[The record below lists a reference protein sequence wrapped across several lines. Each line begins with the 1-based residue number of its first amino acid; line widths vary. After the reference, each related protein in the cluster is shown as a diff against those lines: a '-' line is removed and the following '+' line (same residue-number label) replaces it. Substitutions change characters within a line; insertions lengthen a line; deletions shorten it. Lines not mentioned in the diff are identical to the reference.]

1 MRKTKGEAR
10 RLPRGVKLLSI
21 AAALVLT
28 CVLAVSLIGTSFAA
42 GEYVHG
48 PWSPV
53 EGIQMSVTVPASEL
67 EKDGTDGFSTWEPTT
82 EGDFALTA
90 VVASSREGSSNHFNE
105 KKRTLVIENTTGSNI
120 TLKFKW
126 SREQLYL
133 DGSVTCSLD
142 GALGTSTFNGII
154 PAHGSV
160 SLTVT
165 SNSGD
170 VQGVPIDELPM
181 QTVTLSNFSVVQ
193 AATYTLN
200 LLPAE
205 HGAYSANNGTVTV
218 NSSEKDETI
227 SYDPTG
233 KKVTLTATAAA
244 DYKFYL
250 WEDEYHTPISTENP
264 LTNYGPDSKG
274 NSIRAVFVKSDM
286 EASYHIG
293 NANYYYWEDAMRAA
307 NAAIGDGKYIITDNK
322 AHSVTLPKDAAS
334 ASRFEG
340 GTYVKQESDGLHY
353 VIPSGVKLVV
363 PYSSKYSTATDDAI
377 NTHDEDAAKKFG
389 VGIGSNA
396 SGKAY
401 VTLTVPT
408 DVVMDVAG
416 TLNVNAL
423 QGSSNGAAYASHV
436 IGDYGKMVVGGKIN
450 VYGTFYARGYVIDE
464 HHTATLDSGERTG
477 LIYAHPGAQV
487 YQMLQMADWRGG
499 HYTKEIYKTVM
510 PINTYYLQNIMVE
523 TTYQMGASMSAQV
536 VVAASIVSS
545 YTTKFA
551 EVPLI
556 TNGEGNGSLFVM
568 KAAGTRFTTRYD
580 YQTDQLKIF
589 LENGKVDMNY
599 LTLSVKVGISDLEVS
614 TKNLQLT
621 LSDNMPITVKSGS
634 TLTVNYGLKLWPGA
648 AISVEEGANLII
660 ADNSEAAIYLY
671 AKQDYSNAFSRGSF
685 RTRLDTKDI
694 VNKPGTAVSPV
705 GDAQLNLEGTL
716 TVKGLLAISDN
727 HLGIVAAGPKAK
739 IVVEKVPTSNPFLK
753 EPYQALKDSGAAEG
767 TTISGYSKA
776 LIKKVGT
783 YSSLENWKYVTYHVY
798 YVQNSA
804 WKAPSGPM
812 VNDGAVTAFEKATY
826 KAVPAGNSTYN
837 WTRYTLNVNY
847 VDAAGKPVT
856 GLTPEKLYSI
866 DGTAS
871 FRAPDGYA
879 ITDIKADASN
889 SGLVI
894 ENATT
899 VDDGKTKLANAVT
912 DGCTDVNLSNIAADG
927 TITVTVKQYN
937 HTVRWNFANIAEND
951 KITSVFLS
959 YLAGGE
965 TEASRTAAQGAVID
979 SNSVAVKKANG
990 SEFPSTTSSVT
1001 GTDPRVV
1008 RVTGITENAVVT
1020 VRYSANR
1027 SVTWNVTIDGVT
1039 VAPDT
1044 VKLTDSSEATY
1055 TLDQTGSVW
1064 QTVALEGGVTYDT
1077 TTGIAV
1083 KDRTDVTDAITV
1095 KNVYS
1100 DVTVNIAITTY
1111 AHKVSGTIT
1120 TVNGDTTAKTTITPF
1135 FTNETVYKP
1144 APEGSGKYIVSQYQI
1159 DGGTLAGKAMQSVS
1173 TILPADAEVKLTG
1186 KEVDIK
1192 LTFQSYVA
1200 VWQWNAAVTGAANVP
1215 ADLSYT
1221 EYLTD
1226 KRNGTYENQYGES
1239 CPKYRTLRSNGT
1251 EGWYYAE
1258 LGLNYGQAGIAYA
1271 IPEGR
1276 RYVLSS
1282 DQTNPGLTT
1291 DRGSTKLE
1299 DWSCSAPWGGG
1310 SAWSLEFLGSQPTLN
1325 EDMPSATVT
1334 VNLVPYAYEVTFMDQ
1349 KDAVL
1354 EKFCAAADG
1363 TNAAT
1368 GKAINFCVEG
1378 GTRRFAKA
1386 YEITT
1391 DKGTPAINDVTGLKQ
1406 DKVAIPLDPWD
1417 DDVGV
1422 YGCTLTG
1429 VEADTTVKLTLDS
1442 YEKMAIWRW
1451 TVGDRTQQ
1459 QITFLQGY
1467 QSNSAVS
1474 CYQVETSQFT
1484 KWTVWAYKDFDGQR
1498 TGYCPQF
1505 TIPADGHYY
1514 ISEAFW
1520 RNKVGADAK
1529 SCEGEP
1535 SDDRV
1540 VKYEFTLTPYD
1551 ASLTW
1556 SVDGGVTQY
1565 TYISGSDAVYVD
1577 HESSEPTNKPAQDTH
1592 YNAANK
1598 TWTYYPADG
1607 RLIKGVDSHNCTV
1620 HPAADKLSLAVTNL
1634 QANSTVNIVTQMPTT
1649 ALEGY
1654 YMGDM
1659 SFEWVRNAA
1668 VYTFD
1673 ADGKTASWKPVDSFA
1688 WRHAA
1693 GSRSFTVTEDD
1704 TITVANGSIY
1714 FINST
1719 SAEKTYTIKLERTDN
1734 AAAESALKL
1743 VVDGEEFAAA
1753 GDTVTIPAHTSQT
1766 VVCTLSGTPTESE
1779 LAAGEIGHITV
1790 TESNG

>member
-42 GEYVHG
+42 DTVRLGT
-48 PWSPV
+48 WTPV
-53 EGIQMSVTVPASEL
+53 EGIELSVDAPSGEYDAKRGDKYSEWA
-67 EKDGTDGFSTWEPTT
+67 ESGSQATGN
-82 EGDFALTA
+82 FALTGTVYSA
-90 VVASSREGSSNHFNE
+90 RQKSGGDTFDAKS
-105 KKRTLVIENTTGSNI
+105 RTLVIKNTNTAAV
-120 TLKFKW
+120 TLKFQW
-126 SREQLYL
+126 TERHTWFDTS
-133 DGSVTCSLD
+133 SVTCDVEGFST
-142 GALGTSTFNGII
+142 GTFNASI
-154 PAHGSV
+154 PAGESKSIV
-160 SLTVT
+160 IT
-165 SNSGD
+165 SAGGTASGITNKD
-170 VQGVPIDELPM
+170 NPTQSI
-181 QTVTLSNFSVVQ
+181 TLSNFSVVQ
-193 AATYTLN
+193 SDIYNLT

-205 HGAYSANNGTVTV
+205 HGTYSATNGTATV

-227 SYDPTG
+227 SYDPTS

-244 DYKFYL
+244 GYKFYL
-250 WEDEYHTPISTENP
+250 WEDEYHTPISTANP

-293 NANYYYWEDAMRAA
+293 NANYHYWDDAMRVAA
-307 NAAIGDGKYIITDNK
+307 ASTGETSVVVDNSKRSITLPASAADASRYAIGDCKYV
-322 AHSVTLPKDAAS
+322 AADAAG
-334 ASRFEG
+334 AL
-340 GTYVKQESDGLHY
+340 TY

-363 PYSSKYSTATDDAI
+363 PYSDKHDTAVDTVVNIQEKNPQTTIA
-377 NTHDEDAAKKFG
+377 TT
-389 VGIGSNA
+389 GS
-396 SGKAY
+396 AY
-401 VTLTVPT
+401 FALTVPET
-408 DVVMDVAG
+408 VTVNVNKGG
-416 TLNVNAL
+416 TLLVNAI
-423 QGSSNGAAYASHV
+423 QGANGGSSYQAHIVGGS
-436 IGDYGKMVVGGKIN
+436 YGKMIVSGTIVVEGD
-450 VYGTFYARGYVIDE
+450 FYARGYVIDE
-464 HHTATLDSGERTG
+464 NYTKAWDSASRTG
-477 LIYAHPGAQV
+477 RVYAKPGSAIYQL
-487 YQMLQMADWRGG
+487 LQIRDWRGG
-499 HYTKEIYKTVM
+499 TYTSLNASKVAPFTM
-510 PINTYYLQNIMVE
+510 YYLQNNMVE
-523 TTYQMGASMSAQV
+523 TVYERGANMKAQIVVCTNKRKIIITYYGEAIKADPVDIIS
-536 VVAASIVSS
+536 
-545 YTTKFA
+545 
-551 EVPLI
+551 
-556 TNGEGNGSLFVM
+556 NGTGNDPSLFVM
-568 KAAGTRFTTRYD
+568 SDDATVTTRYD
-580 YQTDQLKIF
+580 YAEDKLRVE
-589 LENGKVDMNY
+589 LNGSVSMNY
-599 LTLSVKVGISDLEVS
+599 LNINVGAYSVDTKKLVLAISD
-614 TKNLQLT
+614 NL
-621 LSDNMPITVKSGS
+621 DVTVVRDGK
-634 TLTVNYGLKLWPGA
+634 LTVNYGLKFLPGA
-648 AISVEEGANLII
+648 SLTVEEGAELEISSGQYASLYFYDAADYKDEWSHNL
-660 ADNSEAAIYLY
+660 
-671 AKQDYSNAFSRGSF
+671 F
-685 RTRLDTKDI
+685 RTHLDATGI
-694 VNKPGTAVSPV
+694 VKNTGKVKPTGN
-705 GDAQLNLEGTL
+705 AQLNLAGTL
-716 TVKGLLAISDN
+716 TVNGVLSFSQSNKTGL
-727 HLGIVAAGPKAK
+727 
-739 IVVEKVPTSNPFLK
+739 VPTGPNAKVIVNQLPTSTQKSIK
-753 EPYQALKDSGAAEG
+753 EANAADNVA
-767 TTISGYSKA
+767 TSA
-776 LIKKVGT
+776 
-783 YSSLENWKYVTYHVY
+783 NW
-798 YVQNSA
+798 QD
-804 WKAPSGPM
+804 PSGPM
-812 VNDGAVTAFEKATY
+812 VNDGAVTTFEKATY
-826 KAVPAGNSTYN
+826 KAAPAGDGTYN

-847 VDAAGKPVT
+847 VDTAGKAVT

-879 ITDIKADASN
+879 ITGIKADAS
-889 SGLVI
+889 SSDLLI

-912 DGCTDVNLSNIAADG
+912 DGCTDVNLSKITADG

-937 HTVRWNFANIAEND
+937 HTVRWNFANIAEKD
-951 KITSVFLS
+951 TITSVFLS
-959 YLAGGE
+959 YLAAGE

-1083 KDRTDVTDAITV
+1083 KERTDVTDAITV

-1120 TVNGDTTAKTTITPF
+1120 TVNGDTTAPKTTITPF
-1135 FTNETVYKP
+1135 FTNDPDYTP
-1144 APEGSGKYIVSQYQI
+1144 APEGSGKYIVSQYRI

-1173 TILPADAEVKLTG
+1173 TILPADAKVALTG
-1186 KEVDIK
+1186 KEVNIN

-1200 VWQWNAAVTGAANVP
+1200 VWRWNAAVTGATNV

-1226 KRNGTYENQYGES
+1226 KPDGQYEDPQNPGLFYPQ
-1239 CPKYRTLRSNGT
+1239 YRTLRSNGT

-1258 LGLNYGQAGIAYA
+1258 LLNNYGKVGIAYA

-1276 RYVLSS
+1276 RYVLSGERATPALS
-1282 DQTNPGLTT
+1282 S
-1291 DRGSTKLE
+1291 DRGSEKANGWYY
-1299 DWSCSAPWGGG
+1299 DDFAQSGNI
-1310 SAWSLEFLGSQPTLN
+1310 WSLEFNGILPTLN

-1334 VNLVPYAYEVTFMDQ
+1334 VNLVPYAYDVTFMDE
-1349 KDAVL
+1349 KGAVL
-1354 EKFCAAADG
+1354 EKFCAAEDG
-1363 TNAAT
+1363 TNAAN
-1368 GKAINFCVEG
+1368 GEDIKFCVEG
-1378 GTRRFAKA
+1378 GTKRFAKA

-1391 DKGTPAINDVTGLKQ
+1391 DKGTPVINGVTGLKQ
-1406 DKVAIPLDPWD
+1406 DKVAIPLDPWNSGD
-1417 DDVGV
+1417 LDS
-1422 YGCTLTG
+1422 GCTLTG
-1429 VEADTTVKLTLDS
+1429 VKADTTVKLTLDS

-1451 TVGDRTQQ
+1451 TVGDETEQ
-1459 QITFLQGY
+1459 QITFLQGH
-1467 QSNSAVS
+1467 QENTAVS

-1484 KWTVWAYKDFDGQR
+1484 KWTVWAYKDFNGQR

-1514 ISEAFW
+1514 ISEAYW

-1535 SDDRV
+1535 SDDQV

-1556 SVDGGVTQY
+1556 SVNGGEKQY
-1565 TYISGSDAVYVD
+1565 TYISGSKAMYVNHDDLNRLAV
-1577 HESSEPTNKPAQDTH
+1577 DTH
-1592 YNAANK
+1592 YNAG

-1607 RLIKGVDSHNCTV
+1607 KLIKSFESASCTV
-1620 HPAADKLSLAVTNL
+1620 NPAADKLSLAVTNL

-1649 ALEGY
+1649 ALAGY

-1719 SAEKTYTIKLERTDN
+1719 SAAKTYTIKLERTDD

-1743 VVDGEEFAAA
+1743 VVNGEEFAA

-1779 LAAGEIGHITV
+1779 LATGKIGHITV
-1790 TESNG
+1790 TEDNG

>member
-42 GEYVHG
+42 DTVRLGT
-48 PWSPV
+48 WTPV
-53 EGIQMSVTVPASEL
+53 EGIELSVDAPSGEYSEEYGADFFSEWETV
-67 EKDGTDGFSTWEPTT
+67 GT
-82 EGDFALTA
+82 EGSGDFSLTGK
-90 VVASSREGSSNHFNE
+90 VFSNLTSNNNYTAKE
-105 KKRTLVIENTTGSNI
+105 RTLTIKNTTSSDI
-120 TLKFKW
+120 TLKFQW
-126 SREQLYL
+126 SKTYVYIE
-133 DGSVTCSLD
+133 GSVTCTNAD
-142 GALGTSTFNGII
+142 AWETSTFNGTV
-154 PAHGSV
+154 PAQDSV
-160 SLTVT
+160 DLKIT
-165 SNSGD
+165 SGAGT
-170 VQGVPIDELPM
+170 VQGQLTTAPYQSI
-181 QTVTLSNFSVVQ
+181 TLSNFSVVKSD
-193 AATYTLN
+193 AYTLN

-205 HGAYSANNGTVTV
+205 HGTYSATNDTDTVS
-218 NSSEKDETI
+218 SSEENETI
-227 SYDPTG
+227 TYDPKTQ
-233 KKVTLTATAAA
+233 KITLQAPAAVSG
-244 DYKFYL
+244 YKFYL
-250 WEDEYHTPISTENP
+250 WEDEYHTPLSTKERYTYQP
-264 LTNYGPDSKG
+264 AKGDSV
-274 NSIRAVFVKSDM
+274 RAVFVEESLVANYISKSG
-286 EASYHIG
+286 EK
-293 NANYYYWEDAMRAA
+293 YYYWEDAMRAA
-307 NAAIGDGKYIITDNK
+307 NAATGDGKYIITDN
-322 AHSVTLPKDAAS
+322 AARSVTLLNDAAS
-334 ASRFEG
+334 ASRLGG

-363 PYSSKYSTATDDAI
+363 PYSSAYSTATEDAV
-377 NTHDEDAAKKFG
+377 NTDVEDAAAKYGFTKKYNKTDG
-389 VGIGSNA
+389 
-396 SGKAY
+396 AY
-401 VTLTVPT
+401 ATLTVPQGVVL
-408 DVVMDVAG
+408 DVNGGG
-416 TLNVNAL
+416 TLLVNAV
-423 QGSSNGAAYASHV
+423 QGGYPGSAYHSHV
-436 IGDYGKMVVGGKIN
+436 LGNYGKMVVGGKVN

-477 LIYAHPGAQV
+477 LIYAHPGAKV
-487 YQMLQMADWRGG
+487 YQMLQMTDWRGG
-499 HYTKEIYKTVM
+499 VYASSAVLQGVM
-510 PINTYYLQNIMVE
+510 PLTMYYLQNIMVE
-523 TTYQMGASMSAQV
+523 TTYQMGSSMSAQV
-536 VVAASIVSS
+536 VAAASNDAASATVD
-545 YTTKFA
+545 
-551 EVPLI
+551 LI
-556 TNGEGNGSLFVM
+556 TNGNSKSLFVM
-568 KAAGTRFTTRYD
+568 KVAGTQFTTRYD
-580 YQTDQLKIF
+580 YQRDQLQV
-589 LENGKVDMNY
+589 LLTEGTVEMNY
-599 LTLSVKVGISDLEVS
+599 LSLKVGTFSLDTSD
-614 TKNLQLT
+614 KQLAV
-621 LSDNMPITVKSGS
+621 SDNMPITVKSGS
-634 TLTVNYGLKLWPGA
+634 KLTINNGLKLLPGA
-648 AISVEEGANLII
+648 SLTVEEGAALEISSEKNAALYFYGK
-660 ADNSEAAIYLY
+660 ADYQKIW
-671 AKQDYSNAFSRGSF
+671 SRNNF
-685 RTRLDTKDI
+685 RARLGVKDI
-694 VNKPGTAVSPV
+694 VAGTVQNDGVGSTIEPS
-705 GDAQLNLEGTL
+705 GDAQLNLAGTL
-716 TVKGLLAISDN
+716 TVNGVLAFTGGHSTGLAPTGSEAAVYVNQLPTKKQKSIKEARGTEVKYEIRAVVDN
-727 HLGIVAAGPKAK
+727 
-739 IVVEKVPTSNPFLK
+739 S
-753 EPYQALKDSGAAEG
+753 Q
-767 TTISGYSKA
+767 
-776 LIKKVGT
+776 
-783 YSSLENWKYVTYHVY
+783 NWKD
-798 YVQNSA
+798 
-804 WKAPSGPM
+804 PSGPM
-812 VNDGAVTAFEKATY
+812 VNDGAVTAFVKGATY
-826 KAVPAGNSTYN
+826 KAAPAGNGTYN

-847 VDAAGKPVT
+847 VDAANKAVT

-866 DGTAS
+866 DGMAS
-871 FRAPDGYA
+871 FKAPDGYA

-889 SGLVI
+889 SGLLI

-912 DGCTDVNLSNIAADG
+912 DGCTDVNLSKIMADG
-927 TITVTVKQYN
+927 TITVTVKQYD
-937 HTVRWNFANIAEND
+937 HTVRWNFANIAEKD
-951 KITSVFLS
+951 TITSVFLS
-959 YLAGGE
+959 YLATGE
-965 TEASRTAAQGAVID
+965 MEASRTAAKGAVID
-979 SNSVAVKKANG
+979 SKSVAVKKADG
-990 SEFPSTTSSVT
+990 SEFPNTTSSVT
-1001 GTDPRVV
+1001 GEDPRVV

-1020 VRYSANR
+1020 VRYSASR

-1055 TLDQTGSVW
+1055 TLDQNGSVW

-1077 TTGIAV
+1077 TTGISV
-1083 KDRTDVTDAITV
+1083 KGRTDVTDAITV
-1095 KNVYS
+1095 TNVYS

-1120 TVNGDTTAKTTITPF
+1120 TVNGDTTAPKPITPF
-1135 FTNETVYKP
+1135 FTNDTVYTP

-1159 DGGTLAGKAMQSVS
+1159 EGGTLADKAMQSVS
-1173 TILPADAEVKLTG
+1173 TILPADAKVALTG
-1186 KEVDIK
+1186 KEVNIK

-1226 KRNGTYENQYGES
+1226 RQNGTYENQYGES
-1239 CPKYRTLRSNGT
+1239 YPKYRTLRSNGT
-1251 EGWYYAE
+1251 EGWYYAQ

-1282 DQTNPGLTT
+1282 DQTAPGLTT

-1299 DWSCSAPWGGG
+1299 DWSCYAPWDGD
-1310 SAWSLEFLGSQPTLN
+1310 SVWSLEFFGSQPTLN

-1334 VNLVPYAYEVTFMDQ
+1334 VNLVPYAYDVTFMDE
-1349 KDAVL
+1349 KDNVL

-1363 TNAAT
+1363 TNAAN
-1368 GKAINFCVEG
+1368 GEAINFCVEG
-1378 GTRRFAKA
+1378 GTKRFAKA

-1391 DKGTPAINDVTGLKQ
+1391 DKGTPAINGITGLKQ
-1406 DKVAIPLDPWD
+1406 DKVAIPLDPWNSGD
-1417 DDVGV
+1417 LAS
-1422 YGCTLTG
+1422 GCTLTG

-1451 TVGDRTQQ
+1451 TVGDKTEQ

-1498 TGYCPQF
+1498 IGYCPQF

-1514 ISEAFW
+1514 ISKAYW

-1535 SDDRV
+1535 SDDQV

-1551 ASLTW
+1551 TSLTW
-1556 SVDGGVTQY
+1556 SVDGGVKQY
-1565 TYISGSDAVYVD
+1565 TYISGSDAVYVN
-1577 HESSEPTNKPAQDTH
+1577 HESSQSPNRPAQDTH
-1592 YNAANK
+1592 YNAAAK

-1607 RLIKGVDSHNCTV
+1607 KLIKSFEPTSCTV
-1620 HPAADKLSLAVTNL
+1620 NPAADKLSLAVTNL
-1634 QANSTVNIVTQMPTT
+1634 QANSTVSIVTQTPTT

-1719 SAEKTYTIKLERTDN
+1719 SAEKTYTIKLERTDG
-1734 AAAESALKL
+1734 AAESALKL
-1743 VVDGEEFAAA
+1743 VVDGKEFAAA

-1779 LAAGEIGHITV
+1779 LETGEIGHITV
-1790 TESNG
+1790 TEGNG

>member
-42 GEYVHG
+42 DTTKIKEWT
-48 PWSPV
+48 PI
-53 EGIQMSVTVPASEL
+53 EGIELSVTVPTAEL
-67 EKDGTDGFSTWEPTT
+67 NSAGTEDKGSRWSSTGTADGR
-82 EGDFALTA
+82 DFTLTGTVKSALNTNTQGYDA
-90 VVASSREGSSNHFNE
+90 VT
-105 KKRTLVIENTTGSNI
+105 RTLKISNITNSNI
-120 TLKFKW
+120 TLKFQW
-126 SREQLYL
+126 SSDHMYL
-133 DGSVTCSLD
+133 AGTITCSSAD
-142 GALGTSTFNGII
+142 ALGTSVFNGVI
-154 PAHGSV
+154 PANGSV
-160 SLTVT
+160 DLIIT
-165 SNSGD
+165 SGKGD
-170 VQGVPIDELPM
+170 VQGVDDGKFPYQSI
-181 QTVTLSNFSVVQ
+181 TLSNFSVVQ
-193 AATYTLN
+193 ADTYTLN

-205 HGAYSANNGTVTV
+205 YGTYSATNGTATV
-218 NSSEKDETI
+218 SSSAGNETI
-227 SYDPTG
+227 IYDPKTQ
-233 KKVTLTATAAA
+233 KITLQAPVAANG
-244 DYKFYL
+244 YKFYL
-250 WEDEYHTPISTENP
+250 WEDEYHTPLSTKESYTYQP
-264 LTNYGPDSKG
+264 AKGDSV
-274 NSIRAVFVKSDM
+274 RAVFVESARVADYISKSG
-286 EASYHIG
+286 EK
-293 NANYYYWEDAMRAA
+293 YYYWEDAMRAA
-307 NAAIGDGKYIITDNK
+307 NAATGDGKYIITDNE
-322 AHSVTLPKDAAS
+322 AHSVTLPNAAAS
-334 ASRFEG
+334 ASRFG
-340 GTYVKQESDGLHY
+340 VGTYVKQESDGLHY
-353 VIPSGVKLVV
+353 VIPSGVTLVV
-363 PYSSKYSTATDDAI
+363 PYSSAYDTSS
-377 NTHDEDAAKKFG
+377 EAA
-389 VGIGSNA
+389 VNA
-396 SGKAY
+396 SDTKNNMGLKGPTGTAY
-401 VTLTVPT
+401 TTLTVPQNVVL
-408 DVVMDVAG
+408 DVNG
-416 TLNVNAL
+416 GSTLLVNAV
-423 QGSSNGAAYASHV
+423 QGSKNGDAYHSHV
-436 IGDYGKMVVGGKIN
+436 LGNYGKMVVGGKVN
-450 VYGTFYARGYVIDE
+450 VYGTFYARGYVIDA

-477 LIYAHPGAQV
+477 RIYAYPSAVV
-487 YQMLQMADWRGG
+487 YQMLQITDWRGG
-499 HYTKEIYKTVM
+499 HYVYKNYKKVM
-510 PINTYYLQNIMVE
+510 PITAYYLQNIMVE
-523 TTYQMGASMSAQV
+523 TSYQMGATMKAQMV
-536 VVAASIVSS
+536 GAAAVNVPLFG
-545 YTTKFA
+545 TTYYA
-551 EVPLI
+551 QPVTIDLI
-556 TNGEGNGSLFVM
+556 TNGNSKSLFVM
-568 KAAGTRFTTRYD
+568 KTPGTKFITRYD
-580 YQTDQLKIF
+580 YQADQLRVS
-589 LENGKVDMNY
+589 LESGEVEMNY
-599 LTLSVKVGISDLEVS
+599 LEMSVKVSAISVS
-614 TKNLQLT
+614 LSTEKLQLAI
-621 LSDNMPITVKSGS
+621 SDNMPITVKSGS
-634 TLTVNYGLKLWPGA
+634 KLTTNNGLKFLPGA
-648 AISVEEGANLII
+648 SLTVEEGAALEISNGKNAALYFYGEGDYQKAWSNNRFRHRIEATGIVDKSNQTI
-660 ADNSEAAIYLY
+660 AP
-671 AKQDYSNAFSRGSF
+671 
-685 RTRLDTKDI
+685 T
-694 VNKPGTAVSPV
+694 
-705 GDAQLNLEGTL
+705 GDAQLNLAGTL
-716 TVKGLLAISDN
+716 TVNGVLSFSTNHRSGLT
-727 HLGIVAAGPKAK
+727 AAGPNARVVVNTLPTTAQKAIK
-739 IVVEKVPTSNPFLK
+739 EADGAGENGKVATS
-753 EPYQALKDSGAAEG
+753 
-767 TTISGYSKA
+767 
-776 LIKKVGT
+776 
-783 YSSLENWKYVTYHVY
+783 
-798 YVQNSA
+798 SA
-804 WKAPSGPM
+804 WQDPSGPM

-826 KAVPAGNSTYN
+826 KAAPAGNGTYN

-847 VDAAGKPVT
+847 VDAASKPVT
-856 GLTPEKLYSI
+856 DLTPEKLYSI

-871 FRAPDGYA
+871 FQTPNGYA

-889 SGLVI
+889 SGLHI

-912 DGCTDVNLSNIAADG
+912 DGCTDVKLSDITADG
-927 TITVTVKQYN
+927 TITVTVKKYD

-959 YLAGGE
+959 YLTTGE

-979 SNSVAVKKANG
+979 GNSVAVRKADG
-990 SEFPSTTSSVT
+990 SEFPNTTSSVT
-1001 GTDPRVV
+1001 GEDPRVV
-1008 RVTGITENAVVT
+1008 HVTGITENAVVT

-1027 SVTWNVTIDGVT
+1027 SVTWSVT
-1039 VAPDT
+1039 VNGGTAATTT

-1064 QTVALEGGVTYDT
+1064 QTVALEGKVTYDT

-1083 KDRTDVTDAITV
+1083 KERTDVTDAITV

-1100 DVTVNIAITTY
+1100 DVTVHIAITTY

-1120 TVNGDTTAKTTITPF
+1120 TVNGDTTAPKTITPF

-1159 DGGTLAGKAMQSVS
+1159 DGGTLADKAMQTVS
-1173 TILPADAEVKLTG
+1173 TILPDNAKVALTG
-1186 KEVDIK
+1186 KEVNIK
-1192 LTFQSYVA
+1192 LTFQAYVA

-1226 KRNGTYENQYGES
+1226 QRNGTYEDQYGERH
-1239 CPKYRTLRSNGT
+1239 PKYRTLRSNST

-1271 IPEGR
+1271 IPEGL

-1282 DQTNPGLTT
+1282 EQTAPELTT
-1291 DRGSTKLE
+1291 DRGSTKLKGWE
-1299 DWSCSAPWGGG
+1299 CTAPWDGD
-1310 SAWSLEFLGSQPTLN
+1310 STWSLEFLGSQPTLN

-1334 VNLVPYAYEVTFMDQ
+1334 VNLVPYAYEVTFEDE
-1349 KDAVL
+1349 KGNVL
-1354 EKFCAAADG
+1354 EKFCAAEDG

-1378 GTRRFAKA
+1378 GTKRFAKA

-1391 DKGTPAINDVTGLKQ
+1391 AKGTPAINGVAGLEK
-1406 DKVAIPLDPWD
+1406 DKVAIPLDPWNSGNLD
-1417 DDVGV
+1417 F
-1422 YGCTLTG
+1422 GCTLTG
-1429 VEADTTVKLTLDS
+1429 VKADTTVKLTLDS

-1451 TVGDRTQQ
+1451 TVGDKTEQ

-1514 ISEAFW
+1514 ISEAYW

-1535 SDDRV
+1535 SDDQV

-1551 ASLTW
+1551 ASLIW
-1556 SVDGGVTQY
+1556 SVDGGVKQY
-1565 TYISGSDAVYVD
+1565 TYISGSDAVYVN
-1577 HESSEPTNKPAQDTH
+1577 HESSQPTNKPEQDTH

-1607 RLIKGVDSHNCTV
+1607 RLIKSVDSHNCTV
-1620 HPAADKLSLAVTNL
+1620 RLAADKLSLAVTDL
-1634 QANSTVNIVTQMPTT
+1634 QADSTVSIVTQMPTT
-1649 ALEGY
+1649 ALAGY

-1719 SAEKTYTIKLERTDN
+1719 SAEKTYTIKLERTDG
-1734 AAAESALKL
+1734 AAESALKL
-1743 VVDGEEFAAA
+1743 VVNGQEFPAA

-1779 LAAGEIGHITV
+1779 LATGEIGHITV
-1790 TESNG
+1790 TEGNG

>member
-53 EGIQMSVTVPASEL
+53 EGIKMSVTVPASEL
-67 EKDGTDGFSTWEPTT
+67 EEDGKDGFSTWEPTT

-90 VVASSREGSSNHFNE
+90 VVASSREGNSNHFNE
-105 KKRTLVIENTTGSNI
+105 KKRTLVIENTTDSSI

-142 GALGTSTFNGII
+142 GALGTSTFNGTI

-193 AATYTLN
+193 SNTYTLN
-200 LLPAE
+200 LLPAD
-205 HGAYSANNGTVTV
+205 HGTYSATNGTDTV

-227 SYDPTG
+227 TYDPTN
-233 KKVTLTATAAA
+233 KKVTLTATAVKG
-244 DYKFYL
+244 YKFYL
-250 WEDEYHTPISTENP
+250 WEDEYHTPISTTNP

-274 NSIRAVFVKSDM
+274 NSIRAVFVEESLVADYVSKSG
-286 EASYHIG
+286 EK
-293 NANYYYWEDAMRAA
+293 YYYWEDAMRAA
-307 NAAIGDGKYIITDNK
+307 NAATGDGKYIITDNA
-322 AHSVTLPKDAAS
+322 AHSVTLLNDAAS
-334 ASRFEG
+334 ASRFGG

-353 VIPSGVKLVV
+353 VIPSGVTLVV
-363 PYSSKYSTATDDAI
+363 PYSSAYSTATNDAI
-377 NTHDEDAAKKFG
+377 NTHDEDASNAFDIPTKDANGKR
-389 VGIGSNA
+389 VYYNA

-436 IGDYGKMVVGGKIN
+436 IGDYGKMVVGGKVN
-450 VYGTFYARGYVIDE
+450 VYGTFYARGYVIDA

-499 HYTKEIYKTVM
+499 HYTQEIYKTVM

-776 LIKKVGT
+776 LIKKAGT

-826 KAVPAGNSTYN
+826 KAVPAGNGTYN

-847 VDAAGKPVT
+847 VDAANKAVT

-866 DGTAS
+866 DGMAS
-871 FRAPDGYA
+871 FQAPDGYA

-889 SGLVI
+889 SGLLI

-899 VDDGKTKLANAVT
+899 VDDGKTKLANAVE
-912 DGCTDVNLSNIAADG
+912 DGCTDVKLSNITADG
-927 TITVTVKQYN
+927 TITVTVKQYD

-965 TEASRTAAQGAVID
+965 TEASRTAAKGAVID

-1001 GTDPRVV
+1001 GEDPRVV

-1020 VRYSANR
+1020 VRYSASR
-1027 SVTWNVTIDGVT
+1027 SVTWSVT
-1039 VAPDT
+1039 VNGGTAATTT

-1055 TLDQTGSVW
+1055 TLDQNGSVW
-1064 QTVALEGGVTYDT
+1064 QTVALEGGVTGGEG
-1077 TTGIAV
+1077 TGIAV
-1083 KDRTDVTDAITV
+1083 KGRTDVTDAITV
-1095 KNVYS
+1095 TNVYS

-1120 TVNGDTTAKTTITPF
+1120 TVNGDATTNQSITPF
-1135 FTNETVYKP
+1135 FTNDTVYTP
-1144 APEGSGKYIVSQYQI
+1144 EPEGSGKYIVSQYRI
-1159 DGGTLAGKAMQSVS
+1159 DGGTLADKAIQSVS
-1173 TILPADAEVKLTG
+1173 TILPADAKVALTG
-1186 KEVDIK
+1186 KEVNIK

-1200 VWQWNAAVTGAANVP
+1200 VWQWNAKLDGGP
-1215 ADLSYT
+1215 APEKFSYT

-1226 KRNGTYENQYGES
+1226 TPNGETYEYYYETNQCY
-1239 CPKYRTLRSNGT
+1239 KTVRSNGEVGWCFYQKEAWGT
-1251 EGWYYAE
+1251 STLGAAYTTMEG
-1258 LGLNYGQAGIAYA
+1258 IKC
-1271 IPEGR
+1271 
-1276 RYVLSS
+1276 VLSS
-1282 DQTNPGLTT
+1282 SQ
-1291 DRGSTKLE
+1291 DRPNISISGE
-1299 DWSCSAPWGGG
+1299 WACEVVDGVWGIFADNAFQ
-1310 SAWSLEFLGSQPTLN
+1310 SIP
-1325 EDMPSATVT
+1325 DATVT
-1334 VNLVPYAYEVTFMDQ
+1334 VNLVPYAYDVTFTDA
-1349 KDAVL
+1349 KGAVL
-1354 EKFCAAADG
+1354 EKFCATEDG
-1363 TNAAT
+1363 TNAAN
-1368 GKAINFCVEG
+1368 GEAIKFCVEG
-1378 GTRRFAKA
+1378 GMRRFVKA

-1391 DKGTPAINDVTGLKQ
+1391 DKGTPAINGVTGLKQ
-1406 DKVAIPLDPWD
+1406 DKVAITLDPWD

-1422 YGCTLTG
+1422 YGCTLTA

-1442 YEKMAIWRW
+1442 YERIAVWQW
-1451 TVGDRTQQ
+1451 TIGNTTEQ
-1459 QITFLQGY
+1459 QITFLQSH
-1467 QSNSAVS
+1467 QENTAVS
-1474 CYQVETSQFT
+1474 CYQVETSPFT
-1484 KWTVWAYKDFDGQR
+1484 KWTGWAYKTSSEGR

-1505 TIPADGHYY
+1505 TIPDNAQYY
-1514 ISEAFW
+1514 IANANQGGKVSTNAKNCESEPETRDNF
-1520 RNKVGADAK
+1520 
-1529 SCEGEP
+1529 
-1535 SDDRV
+1535 RV
-1540 VKYEFTLTPYD
+1540 TPYAFTLVPYD

-1556 SVDGGVTQY
+1556 SVDGGEKQY
-1565 TYISGSDAVYVD
+1565 MYINN
-1577 HESSEPTNKPAQDTH
+1577 TNASLNYNAAN

-1607 RLIKGVDSHNCTV
+1607 KLIKSFEPTSCTV
-1620 HPAADKLSLAVTNL
+1620 NPAADKLSLAVTNL
-1634 QANSTVNIVTQMPTT
+1634 QADSTVSIVTQMPAT

-1719 SAEKTYTIKLERTDN
+1719 GAAKTYTIKLERTDN

-1743 VVDGEEFAAA
+1743 VVDGREFAAA

-1779 LAAGEIGHITV
+1779 LAIGEIGHITV